1 MIVAAIRISLVGFL
15 ISSLT
20 LVASAQNTR
29 LDAQLSGTETVPL
42 ATGKARFEVKGANT
56 KLTVDGK
63 GLQSYDGQ
71 TVRILVNF
79 AEVGTDVVKRGKI
92 DLKLESK
99 KGQTVPSIN
108 PGDTVT
114 VVAGDGEVQITLLEG
129 QFPGGGGGGD
139 ARG

>member
-1 MIVAAIRISLVGFL
+1 MIVAAIRISLVAFL
-15 ISSLT
+15 ISSVP

-42 ATGKARFEVKGANT
+42 ATGKARFDVKGPNT

-63 GLQSYDGQ
+63 GLQSYEGQ

-79 AEVGTDVVKRGKI
+79 AEVGTDIVKRGKI
-92 DLKLESK
+92 DLKLDSK
-99 KGQTVPSIN
+99 KGQTVPNVN

-114 VVAGDGEVQITLLEG
+114 VVVGDGEVEITLLEG
-129 QFPGGGGGGD
+129 QFPGGGEGV
-139 ARG
+139 ATE